1 MTKDASRNERPCRV
15 VIVDDHPVIRL
26 GLEQMLANE
35 PDFEI
40 CGFADGAPQALTVIE
55 ECCPDLVVV
64 DISLKEGSGLA
75 LVKQLAAKDRSLK
88 ILVSSMHDETLFA
101 ERALRAGAMG
111 YINKEQAVDSM
122 VEALRKVRSG
132 SIYLSQAMTD
142 RLLQSI
148 AAGDLAQ
155 GKAPLEQLS
164 DRELEV
170 FELIGEGMTT
180 RSAAEHLGLS
190 VKTVE
195 TYRENI
201 KNKLNLENNNEL
213 ICRAAQWVA
222 RSAREETCL
231 TR

>member
-1 MTKDASRNERPCRV
+1 MTTSQTQPNDGARPCRI
-15 VIVDDHPVIRL
+15 VIVDDHPVVRL
-26 GLEQMLANE
+26 GLEQMLAKE

-40 CGFADGAPQALTVIE
+40 CGTAESAPEALGVIE
-55 ECCPDLVVV
+55 ECCPDLVIA
-64 DISLKEGSGLA
+64 DISLKNGSGLD
-75 LVKQLAAKDRSLK
+75 LVKQLTVTDPSLK
-88 ILVSSMHDETLFA
+88 ILVSSMHDENLYA
-101 ERALRAGAMG
+101 ERAIRAGAKG
-111 YINKEQAVDSM
+111 YINKETAIDCMVD
-122 VEALRKVRSG
+122 ALHKVRSG

-148 AAGDLAQ
+148 ARGDLDE

-170 FELIGEGMTT
+170 FELIGQGMTT
-180 RSAAEHLGLS
+180 RSTADHLGLS

-222 RSAREETCL
+222 G
-231 TR
+231 